1 MALKFFCPFLHCVPI
16 FSDNIDNDYM
26 AYELN
31 SCQKANK
38 VLARLSFAS
47 YFFNI

>member
-1 MALKFFCPFLHCVPI
+1 MTQKFFCPVLHCVPI

-38 VLARLSFAS
+38 VLARLSIAP
-47 YFFNI
+47 YIFNI